1 MAAWLSGVGLV
12 VAGVSLAGATPA
24 QADCEPPSI
33 AQAAA
38 QSDAVFVGTT
48 LNPVEGEVN
57 TFEVRASDIYQGSP
71 GAFLEVTGGLHED
84 AAFLEADRQYLF
96 FTRTSAGSW
105 TALGCGATQPIS
117 SRVIAQT
124 DRVLGQATPLRAPA
138 SPGSGSQSRRR
149 PRRPLV
155 SRLAGLSRAPR
166 RARRH
171 RPRTAAA
178 RACGG
183 GRAPAACS
191 SLEPVVSHT
200 RDGGSGDRR
209 PMCPCP
215 GDEPAHRLRD
225 HGERWAGVR
234 LLRAIPS
241 LEERLTASSSA
252 PPATS

>member
-1 MAAWLSGVGLV
+1 MRRVAAWLSGVGLV

-48 LNPVEGEVN
+48 LNPVEGEEN

-138 SPGSGSQSRRR
+138 SPGSGSTESPSAEETAGESAGGSESGTAAGAAAQAEDGGGSRVWWWAGAGGV
-149 PRRPLV
+149 L
-155 SRLAGLSRAPR
+155 LAGAGGFAYAGR
-166 RARRH
+166 RQR
-171 RPRTAAA
+171 
-178 RACGG
+178 
-183 GRAPAACS
+183 
-191 SLEPVVSHT
+191 
-200 RDGGSGDRR
+200 
-209 PMCPCP
+209 
-215 GDEPAHRLRD
+215 
-225 HGERWAGVR
+225 
-234 LLRAIPS
+234 
-241 LEERLTASSSA
+241 
-252 PPATS
+252 